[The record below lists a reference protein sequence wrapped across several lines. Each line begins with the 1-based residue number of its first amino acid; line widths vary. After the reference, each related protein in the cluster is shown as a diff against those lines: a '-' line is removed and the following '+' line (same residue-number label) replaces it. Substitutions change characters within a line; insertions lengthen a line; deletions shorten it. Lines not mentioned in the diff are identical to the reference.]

1 MELVERGTA
10 LSIMNDTLEACAA
23 GRGGVVLL
31 SGAAATGKTA
41 LLRELG
47 ARAASAKVLFVQA
60 TASDA
65 ERSLPLGVIEQ
76 LLLGCAVPGARAEVA
91 VGRNDWGAAAGPQD
105 PGAGAL
111 PASVVNDLTG
121 ICGILM
127 EKSEEIPLVLCVDD
141 VQHADP
147 YSLEC
152 LLYLARRSETGRILV
167 VLGESSSFPV
177 ENPRFR
183 IELLR
188 LPSCRHVRLRLL
200 TRQGV
205 GRMIAADQDGWRA
218 RPLVEEFHRLS
229 GGSPLLVRAL
239 LDDLRQRSVPDVE
252 ANGGPTGERL
262 PGPAF
267 EQAVTTC
274 LYRSDVTLRNA
285 AWARAVLGPGASH
298 ATQADVLATTP
309 ELARRSLDALGETG
323 LLSSGWFRHEA
334 VRSAVL
340 HSMDPVHRTRLEARA
355 AQVLHDHGAS
365 ATVLARHLI
374 AAEPFDA
381 PWALPTLLEAA
392 NRALADD
399 ETGLA
404 LDCLRAARD
413 KCTDERQALSI
424 KALIMRVGW
433 RSGPGAGSGQLPE
446 LTAAALAGQLG
457 PRDTE
462 SLIAHLLWFGQLDQA
477 LDVLDT
483 AERRATPASGPG
495 NGDTRPGPR
504 ERFDAVRLRM
514 AVRFPGLSGPTPSG
528 MVGALRRCLPHT
540 QGVEQ
545 RAMRLLAGILDGAP
559 GEQRERDVASARAE
573 QMLQGTRLDDH
584 TLPVILIALSVL
596 FVVDE
601 LDKAVSWC
609 GLLVKEAEERRA
621 PMWQALFATA
631 KALVE
636 IRLGEL
642 EAARESARS
651 ALTLVPPEGWGVAVA
666 APLGALL
673 YTEAAT
679 GRLEEAADRLGE
691 PLPDAALHT
700 WGGVLYLWARGHY
713 YLAAG
718 RPYAALDD
726 FLECGRLTT
735 RWGLDLPAGPPWR
748 ADAAQA
754 CLVLGDTG
762 RARTLVEDQLDR
774 VGEHR
779 TWARGV
785 TLRVLAATVP
795 VTQRPA
801 LLEEAVD
808 ILRERGHRYEAARAM
823 DDLAR
828 AHRELGNIGPA
839 RTLARTALR
848 LLRACGVEQPAYDMP
863 PAPSGT
869 VADTGVEQPST
880 HERSWPSTDGA
891 RPQPVDE
898 LSDAELRVATLAAR
912 GHTNRQIAAQLFITV
927 STVEQHLTRVYRKLN
942 VRRRTGLAELLEHRS
957 EQPEQPERTTAQGED
972 GTRDRMRSC

>member
-1 MELVERGTA
+1 MQD
-10 LSIMNDTLEACAA
+10 MLEACAA
-23 GRGGVVLL
+23 GRGGVVLV

-41 LLRELG
+41 LLRGLG
-47 ARAASAKVLFVQA
+47 ARAASARMLFLQA
-60 TASDA
+60 TASRA

-76 LLLGCAVPGARAEVA
+76 LLLGCEVPDARAEVA
-91 VGRNDWGAAAGPQD
+91 VGRNDWGAAAGPHA
-105 PGAGAL
+105 PAEGL

-152 LLYLARRSETGRILV
+152 LLYVARRSETGRILV

-188 LPSCRHVRLRLL
+188 LPGCRHIRLRLL

-205 GRMIAADQDGWRA
+205 GRMITADGDGWRA
-218 RPLVEEFHRLS
+218 RPFVDEFHRLS

-239 LDDLRQRSVPDVE
+239 LDDHRQHSAPDTD
-252 ANGGPTGERL
+252 AHGGPAGEL
-262 PGPAF
+262 VPGPAF

-274 LYRSDVTLRNA
+274 LYRSDATLRHA
-285 AWARAVLGPGASH
+285 AWARAVLGRGASD
-298 ATQADVLATTP
+298 AAQADVLATTP

-399 ETGLA
+399 ETRLA

-413 KCTDERQALSI
+413 KCTDERQALPI
-424 KALIMRVGW
+424 KALLMRVGW
-433 RSGPGAGSGQLPE
+433 RAGPGAGSGQLPE

-483 AERRATPASGPG
+483 AERRDTDASGPDS
-495 NGDTRPGPR
+495 GDTGPGT
-504 ERFDAVRLRM
+504 RFDAVRLRM
-514 AVRFPGLSGPTPSG
+514 AICFPGLSQPTPSG
-528 MVGALRRCLPHT
+528 AVGAMRRFLPLT
-540 QGVEQ
+540 RGVEQ
-545 RAMRLLAGILDGAP
+545 RAMRLLAGTLDGTP
-559 GEQRERDVASARAE
+559 GEHRGHDAATARAE

-601 LDKAVSWC
+601 LDRAVSWC
-609 GLLVKEAEERRA
+609 DLLVKEAEERRA

-636 IRLGEL
+636 IRLGAL
-642 EAARESARS
+642 EAARESART
-651 ALTLVPPEGWGVAVA
+651 ALTVVPPEGWGVAVA

-673 YTEAAT
+673 YAEAAA
-679 GRLEEAADRLGE
+679 GRLDEAVDRLGE
-691 PLPDAALHT
+691 PLPDAAFHT

-726 FLECGRLTT
+726 FLECGKLTT
-735 RWGLDLPAGPPWR
+735 RWGLDLPAGLPWR
-748 ADAAQA
+748 VDAAQA
-754 CLVLGDTG
+754 CLVLGDIR
-762 RARTLVEDQLDR
+762 RARTLVEEQLGR
-774 VGEHR
+774 VGGHR

-785 TLRVLAATVP
+785 TLRVLAATAP
-795 VTQRPA
+795 LAQRPA
-801 LLEEAVD
+801 LLEEALD

-828 AHRELGNIGPA
+828 AHRELGNAGQA
-839 RTLARTALR
+839 RTSARTALR
-848 LLRACGVEQPAYDMP
+848 LLRACGVEQPAYDTP
-863 PAPSGT
+863 HALPET
-869 VADTGVEQPST
+869 VAGTGAEQPST

-912 GHTNRQIAAQLFITV
+912 GRTNRQIAAQLFITV

-942 VRRRTGLAELLEHRS
+942 VRRRTGLAELLGHGA
-957 EQPEQPERTTAQGED
+957 EQPEQPDRRTAQD
-972 GTRDRMRSC
+972 DDATRDRMRSC